1 MEGGRSASVGAKPIG
16 PRTHAGALRMD
27 RYPSQPLRSRTSLA
41 IHMPTERTTVIVSV
55 NTEQDE
61 EAQAK
66 QIAAHV
72 GEGWRVVQ
80 KVPIS
85 GGGAGPGGNSEHF
98 MRMQVTLEREIDDEG
113 VIVQPDEETYDSDD
127 ESAA

>member
-1 MEGGRSASVGAKPIG
+1 
-16 PRTHAGALRMD
+16 
-27 RYPSQPLRSRTSLA
+27 
-41 IHMPTERTTVIVSV
+41 MPTERTTVIVSV

-98 MRMQVTLEREIDDEG
+98 MRMQVTLEREIDEDN
-113 VIVQPDEETYDSDD
+113 VIVQPDEETYGSDD
-127 ESAA
+127 EPSS